1 MRTQVRDTSRN
12 AYQSI
17 TDSGQVGAQA
27 SFILSHICST
37 RDYSLQELCKITNLP
52 INVISG
58 RCNDLKKAGLLVEA
72 PKRPCSESKRTIHP
86 VALPKGQGE
95 LFQ

>member
-1 MRTQVRDTSRN
+1 MRTQVRDTSIKT
-12 AYQSI
+12 YQSI

-27 SFILSHICST
+27 YFILSRMNAS
-37 RDYSLQELCKITNLP
+37 RDYSLQEISRMTGLP
-52 INVISG
+52 INAVSG

-72 PKRPCSESKRTIHP
+72 TKRPCSITGRTVHP